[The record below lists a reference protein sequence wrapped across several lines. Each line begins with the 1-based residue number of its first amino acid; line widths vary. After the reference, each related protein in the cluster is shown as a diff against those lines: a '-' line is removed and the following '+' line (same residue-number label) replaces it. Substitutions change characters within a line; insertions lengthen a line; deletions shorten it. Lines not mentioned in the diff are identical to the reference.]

1 MLIDRFYLSRIFPE
15 KEIASCWNEGFH
27 VMSAAHGNGQWV
39 LVAASESDLDGQ
51 QWNTDGDFPN
61 SSINEGWKSGKDII
75 WISYGNG
82 GWVVFM
88 SGNTGYGD
96 QVWRSSSRFPE
107 KEIIQGLKD
116 GYFVTNLAYGS
127 DRWIVV
133 LTKDSGFTSQ
143 ISQCF
148 SEFPKDAIQKGW
160 DEGYDIT
167 ALTYGG
173 GKWGLTL
180 SLGAGYGRQQWLT
193 DSEFPINEINEK
205 IREGYSITHITYGGG
220 MWAVIV
226 SEIET
231 EDESEEPEND
241 EETSDINPE
250 AERLMLSAGDLFS
263 KKKYDKAILEYK
275 KALNIEPECVD
286 ALAGLATSLTYKD
299 DYHTAIKYYE
309 EAFSLDNTIPELIAN
324 LIISYDFLKQEDKV
338 IDVVNR
344 SDRAGIDGIDDAE
357 PLNVIGVC
365 YANSND
371 FTNAIKYYKKALK
384 LDPKNKQIKANLAEA
399 QESLNQPSLPETPEP
414 QPSIHYAPDVSN
426 EQLLELAMKELQG
439 MTGLETIKRDVG
451 DLLNYIKIEKLR
463 RERGLEANPIV
474 LHSVFSGPPGTGKTT
489 VARLLGKIFK
499 ALGILTKGHVV
510 EVDRSGLV
518 AEFIGQTA
526 QKTNKVIDS
535 ALDGILF
542 IDEAYSLAP
551 EDNARDFGREA
562 IETLLKR
569 MEDSR
574 DRLIVIVGGYTT
586 EMKHFIDA
594 NPGLQSRFTRYFF
607 FDDYKPEQLCTIF
620 SEICVSRKF
629 TLGQDA
635 RDKLLRYTH
644 FLYKSRTKSF
654 GNARAMR
661 NLFEEVIRLQASR
674 LAMLSQITDAE
685 LTTVTEADITEAVK
699 DEFADAKQETIE
711 DVLKELN
718 ELTGLSNVK
727 KDVATLVNYIK
738 IEKLRRDKG
747 MTSNPVSLH
756 TVFMGP
762 PGTGKTTVA
771 RLLGRI
777 FKAMGLLSRGHVVEV
792 SRADLVAQYV
802 GQTAPRTLHVIESA
816 MHGILFIDE
825 AYMLTPSGAGTD
837 FGQEAVDTLLKQM
850 EDQRDKLIVVVAG
863 YTDEMNH
870 FLESNPGLKSRFN
883 RSFYFNDYSPTE
895 LTEIFRGMCHKHH
908 FTVNEA
914 VLNSVQS
921 YFDECWETR
930 DKSFGNGR
938 MIRNFFEKLVQAHS
952 DRVSNHPD
960 PDEKELSTFAPEDVG
975 TVVGIISQMHS
986 KKQKMG
992 FGSSMQFNQKACS
1005 GDKNIK

>member
-1 MLIDRFYLSRIFPE
+1 MLIDRFYFSHSFPE
-15 KEIASCWNEGFH
+15 KEIANCWNEGFH

-51 QWNTDGDFPN
+51 QWNTDGDFPTN
-61 SSINEGWKSGKDII
+61 SINEGWKSGKDII

-82 GWVVFM
+82 SWVVFM

-107 KEIIQGLKD
+107 KEIAQGLRD
-116 GYFVTNLAYGS
+116 GYHVTNLAYGS

-133 LTKDSGFTSQ
+133 LTKDSGYTAQ
-143 ISQCF
+143 INQCY

-167 ALTYGG
+167 VLTYGG
-173 GKWGLTL
+173 GKWGLSL
-180 SLGAGYGRQQWLT
+180 SQGSGYGRQHWIT
-193 DSEFPINEINEK
+193 NSDFPINEINEK

-220 MWAVIV
+220 VWAVVV
-226 SEIET
+226 SEIESG
-231 EDESEEPEND
+231 EESD
-241 EETSDINPE
+241 EEESDENTSDINPE
-250 AERLMLSAGDLFS
+250 AERLMLSGGEFFV
-263 KKKYDKAILEYK
+263 KEKYDKAILEYK
-275 KALNIEPECVD
+275 KALNIEPGYVD
-286 ALAGLATSLTYKD
+286 ALAGLATSYTYKD
-299 DYHTAIKYYE
+299 EYDTAIKYYE
-309 EAFSLDNTIPELIAN
+309 EAFAIDNTIPDLVAN
-324 LIISYDFLKQEDKV
+324 LIITYNVQEMEDKV
-338 IDVVNR
+338 LDVVK
-344 SDRAGIDGIDDAE
+344 RADPDCISEIDFAE

-371 FTNAIKYYKKALK
+371 FANAIKYYKKALK
-384 LDPKNKQIKANLAEA
+384 LEPKNKQIKANLQEA
-399 QESLNQPSLPETPEP
+399 QESMSQPSLSETPEP
-414 QPSIHYAPDVSN
+414 QTSIHYAPDVSN

-439 MTGLETIKRDVG
+439 MTGLESIKRDVD

-635 RDKLLRYTH
+635 KDKLLRYTS

-661 NLFEEVIRLQASR
+661 NLFEEVIRLQAGR
-674 LAMLSQITDAE
+674 LAILSQITDAE

-699 DEFADAKQETIE
+699 DEFADEKQETID

-738 IEKLRRDKG
+738 IEKLRREKG

-756 TVFMGP
+756 TVFFGP

-792 SRADLVAQYV
+792 TRADLVAQYV
-802 GQTAPRTLHVIESA
+802 GQTAPRTMKVIESA
-816 MHGILFIDE
+816 LHGILFIDE
-825 AYMLTPSGAGTD
+825 AYILTPANSGSD

-850 EDQRDKLIVVVAG
+850 EDNREKLIVVVAG

-870 FLESNPGLKSRFN
+870 FLASNPGLKSRFN
-883 RSFYFNDYSPTE
+883 RSFYFNDYSSGE
-895 LTEIFRGMCHKHH
+895 LTDIFLGLCKSHH
-908 FTVNEA
+908 FIVNESVVSA
-914 VLNSVQS
+914 IRTHLN
-921 YFDECWETR
+921 ECWETR

-938 MIRNFFEKLVQAHS
+938 MVRNFFEKLVQAHS
-952 DRVSNHPD
+952 DRVSALPD
-960 PDEKELSTFAPEDVG
+960 PDEMALSTFSEEDVEI
-975 TVVGIISQMHS
+975 VVGLTSQMEHKSRPMGFIHSMQSGKSEGS
-986 KKQKMG
+986 KK
-992 FGSSMQFNQKACS
+992 
-1005 GDKNIK
+1005 